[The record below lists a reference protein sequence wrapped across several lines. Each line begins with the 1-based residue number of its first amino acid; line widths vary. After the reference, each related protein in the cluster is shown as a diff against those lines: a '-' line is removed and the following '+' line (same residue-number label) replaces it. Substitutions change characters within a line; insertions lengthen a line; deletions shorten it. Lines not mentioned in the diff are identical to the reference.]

1 MHDLKL
7 PESLR
12 ETLKRPFG
20 RLIKGENDSPGIV
33 KKELEKF
40 SGKVIV
46 VGDAT
51 YENLTKLGVK
61 PHLAVLD
68 FKIKRQKSNEYPY
81 DVMVKNPAGSITA
94 ELWGAIKKKMEKG
107 GVIAVDGEEDLA
119 TLPCILEADFGDAV
133 LYGQPDEGIVFINVN
148 EEAKQ
153 KTAMIIRLMEMES

>member
-1 MHDLKL
+1 MRDLKL

-20 RLIKGENDSPGIV
+20 RLIKREKEAPEIV

-40 SGKVIV
+40 SGRLII

-51 YENLTKLGVK
+51 YENLLKLGVK

-68 FKIKRQKSNEYPY
+68 FKIKRMKHKEYPY
-81 DVMVKNPAGSITA
+81 TVKVKSPAGSITS
-94 ELWGAIKKKMEKG
+94 ELWDAIQKNMEKG
-107 GVIAVDGEEDLA
+107 GVIYVEGEEDLA
-119 TLPCILEADFGDAV
+119 TLPCILEANFGDAV

-148 EEAKQ
+148 EESKQ
-153 KTAMIIRLMEMES
+153 KTAMFIRLMEMES